1 MGATLR
7 AAAEVSKRMRRLRLL
22 LIITFSIGAFAFVS
36 VMSDRTLKQDE
47 YAPSRILDAILA
59 AGSGPGRLQTQ
70 AQSYPAPQATAQLE
84 LVWHLNVP
92 TSAGL
97 HTISFMSNGVRDCYI
112 LSPVRYGDNTGDA
125 SISCVN
131 RP

>member
-1 MGATLR
+1 
-7 AAAEVSKRMRRLRLL
+7 MRRLRLPLVIL
-22 LIITFSIGAFAFVS
+22 LIIGAFAFVS
-36 VMSDRTLKQDE
+36 VMSHRTLKQDA

-59 AGSGPGRLQTQ
+59 AESGQGRLHTQ
-70 AQSYPAPQATAQLE
+70 AQSNRAPQATAQLE
-84 LVWHLNVP
+84 LVWRLNVP

-97 HTISFMSNGVRDCYI
+97 HTINFMSNGVRDCYI
-112 LSPVRYGDNTGDA
+112 LSPVRYADNTGDA